1 MRERERA
8 ERGERV
14 EEREEQKLDAI
25 VPMVSEFVGQF
36 SSKVEQF
43 ERAMEEKLQDLHGQY
58 RELSEKVAHM
68 QQQE

>member
-1 MRERERA
+1 MDTI
-8 ERGERV
+8 
-14 EEREEQKLDAI
+14 L
-25 VPMVSEFVGQF
+25 PMVSEFVGQF

-58 RELSEKVAHM
+58 RELSEKVAHL